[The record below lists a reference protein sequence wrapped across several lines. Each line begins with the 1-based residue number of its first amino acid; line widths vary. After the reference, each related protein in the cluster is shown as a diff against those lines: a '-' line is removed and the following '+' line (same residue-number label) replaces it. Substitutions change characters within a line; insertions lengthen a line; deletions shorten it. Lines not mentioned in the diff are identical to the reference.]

1 MPKKRNICIMK
12 RMYMGMLMPKKR
24 NICILE
30 QLKEAR
36 EIVNTVD
43 ETTEKRVMHG
53 QGPFEGRQRC
63 EDGYLYKCLINATL

>member
-1 MPKKRNICIMK
+1 
-12 RMYMGMLMPKKR
+12 MYMGMLMPKKR
-24 NICILE
+24 NICIPE
-30 QLKEAR
+30 QLKEAK

-53 QGPFEGRQRC
+53 RKGPFEGGRQRC